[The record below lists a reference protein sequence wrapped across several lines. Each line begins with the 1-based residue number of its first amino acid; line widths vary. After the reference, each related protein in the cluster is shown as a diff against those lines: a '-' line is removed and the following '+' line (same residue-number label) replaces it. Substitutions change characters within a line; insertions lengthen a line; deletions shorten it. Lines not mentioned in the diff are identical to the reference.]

1 VHPVLWAGW
10 AALAAGAVLCVLG
23 WYGIS
28 GERFAE
34 RQLPYL
40 ASCTVP
46 GAALIIAGAVLLTHG
61 RNALAAARV
70 EELCGLLVA
79 AEPADAGGGSGQAA
93 AAPVAVSGDLLMVPG
108 GTLWHR
114 ADCPLVAGKPEALP
128 VDSRVLASGDLAPCP
143 ICEPTTSDDRPPAP
157 TDHPTELGNRRP
169 APGDRPPASGDRR
182 SAPGDRRSAPGDRPT
197 DPGNRPP
204 APGNRPTD
212 PGNRPPAPGDRP
224 TDPGDASSDP
234 GD

>member
-1 VHPVLWAGW
+1 MRTARLRTVHPVLWAGW
-10 AALAAGAVLCVLG
+10 AALAAGAVLCVIG

-70 EELCGLLVA
+70 EELYGLLVA
-79 AEPADAGGGSGQAA
+79 AEHADADESGQAA

-114 ADCPLVAGKPEALP
+114 ADCPLVAGKTDALP
-128 VDSRVLASGDLAPCP
+128 VDSQLLARGELGPCP
-143 ICEPTTSDDRPPAP
+143 ICEPSASDTP
-157 TDHPTELGNRRP
+157 
-169 APGDRPPASGDRR
+169 
-182 SAPGDRRSAPGDRPT
+182 
-197 DPGNRPP
+197 
-204 APGNRPTD
+204 
-212 PGNRPPAPGDRP
+212 
-224 TDPGDASSDP
+224 SD
-234 GD
+234 G

>member
-1 VHPVLWAGW
+1 MRTARLRTVHPVLWAGW

-70 EELCGLLVA
+70 EDLYGLLVA
-79 AEPADAGGGSGQAA
+79 ADPADADESGQAA

-114 ADCPLVAGKPEALP
+114 ADCPLVSGKAEALP
-128 VDSRVLASGDLAPCP
+128 VDSRVLAGGELAPCP
-143 ICEPTTSDDRPPAP
+143 ICEPTAADTAP
-157 TDHPTELGNRRP
+157 DARS
-169 APGDRPPASGDRR
+169 PGADG
-182 SAPGDRRSAPGDRPT
+182 
-197 DPGNRPP
+197 
-204 APGNRPTD
+204 
-212 PGNRPPAPGDRP
+212 
-224 TDPGDASSDP
+224 
-234 GD
+234 